1 MDASGHVWGTARE
14 RRILVRGRRHAR
26 KCQHGMSSEE
36 KRSVAP
42 ATQAASTAS
51 FRPGEQATK
60 YLTVTVVAQPP
71 EGTKHL
77 GDGAEPGGWGGPSS
91 TSDTLFLPM
100 VVFGYKAVL
109 KIPLDL
115 LEKSSYFVNQL
126 AGPWKN
132 KDAVEI
138 SLKNPR
144 GVNAFAE
151 ACVAGLASQSE
162 YNGLLNGF
170 NQFNMYSAASM
181 LHLPELQEFCETYI
195 GENLTT
201 ERFLAAMKHG
211 TRYKRKNM
219 LCICY
224 RWFKVNGAV
233 EKEAAKEEEEEELP
247 TDKALA
253 SAAGLIPP
261 KRLKYDAEAKIVFTE
276 SRKADVSVFE
286 PLIAEEHKMK
296 SCYFIPP
303 DDLPVEESTEDKSKD
318 SNLTSNIEKAINAK
332 GFPGLTRCY
341 LKRKHNMGED
351 KDETHYIVHDEKS
364 GKVLVAAC
372 CRDGKSFILSSD
384 EKEFDAGSESY
395 LGIVK
400 PNFTGTTFKC
410 LDYGIDPAI
419 FPGDG
424 LLHSKAI
431 EHASIVYVTNVL
443 GRVPN
448 AMTVVI
454 PKIEATQSD
463 LVGDEQRLFT
473 STKGDGKADGND
485 PSASTAD
492 TDYVPAHHKASMT
505 EKLAKYYNKKDDRV
519 FILKTRQPIWSD
531 EADAWTM
538 DFNGRVKLASK
549 KNFQLVDIN
558 NDKEK
563 TLMNFGKVTKEHFS
577 LDYCKPMTL
586 IQCFAVALTSFSDK
600 MMVT

>member
-1 MDASGHVWGTARE
+1 MQEDTWDTARE
-14 RRILVRGRRHAR
+14 GRVLVRGRRHAR

-42 ATQAASTAS
+42 AAPAVPTAS
-51 FRPGEQATK
+51 FRPGKQPTK

-126 AGPWKN
+126 DGPWKN

-181 LHLPELQEFCETYI
+181 LHLPDLQEFCETYI

-233 EKEAAKEEEEEELP
+233 EKEAAKEEEQEELP

-286 PLIAEEHKMK
+286 PLIVEEHKMK
-296 SCYFIPP
+296 SCYFIPT

-351 KDETHYIVHDEKS
+351 KDETHYVVHDEKS

-372 CRDGKSFILSSD
+372 CRDGKSFILSTN
-384 EKEFDAGSESY
+384 ENEFDAGSESY

-410 LDYGIDPAI
+410 LDYGIDPSI
-419 FPGDG
+419 LPGDG
-424 LLHSKAI
+424 LNHSKAI
-431 EHASIVYVTNVL
+431 EHATIVYVTNLL
-443 GRVPN
+443 GRVRC
-448 AMTVVI
+448 
-454 PKIEATQSD
+454 D
-463 LVGDEQRLFT
+463 
-473 STKGDGKADGND
+473 DGGHSEN
-485 PSASTAD
+485 
-492 TDYVPAHHKASMT
+492 
-505 EKLAKYYNKKDDRV
+505 
-519 FILKTRQPIWSD
+519 
-531 EADAWTM
+531 
-538 DFNGRVKLASK
+538 
-549 KNFQLVDIN
+549 
-558 NDKEK
+558 
-563 TLMNFGKVTKEHFS
+563 
-577 LDYCKPMTL
+577 
-586 IQCFAVALTSFSDK
+586 
-600 MMVT
+600 